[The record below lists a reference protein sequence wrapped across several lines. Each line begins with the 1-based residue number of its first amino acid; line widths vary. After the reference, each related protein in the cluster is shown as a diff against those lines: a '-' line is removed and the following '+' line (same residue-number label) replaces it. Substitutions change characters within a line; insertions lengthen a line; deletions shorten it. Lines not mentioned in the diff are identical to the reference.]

1 MESPKRHPKA
11 IGFKSSVDFGPIPG
25 AIMPICLN
33 PSVTQK
39 PEELCCGMGCPDE
52 ELLDLDTPSCS
63 PVGAERKQ
71 DYRIIKDKSGKER
84 YLRTAQVIFDEMSIR
99 SFLQDH
105 EFYSHDLNER
115 QSNRR
120 FLGDEVCPVHMA
132 ALLADEDALR
142 LLIQH
147 GADAGRRTS
156 LGRTAWEVA
165 QGANRRG
172 SHQAVLPLLSPWS

>member
-84 YLRTAQVIFDEMSIR
+84 YLRTAQGKDIEGG
-99 SFLQDH
+99 
-105 EFYSHDLNER
+105 FYE
-115 QSNRR
+115 SNRPNKIK
-120 FLGDEVCPVHMA
+120 G
-132 ALLADEDALR
+132 
-142 LLIQH
+142 I
-147 GADAGRRTS
+147 TS
-156 LGRTAWEVA
+156 PHSWTKKTT
-165 QGANRRG
+165 
-172 SHQAVLPLLSPWS
+172 